1 MKEKLEALRAS
12 IKALLDDAETLIKDG
27 KFDEAKLKQDE
38 AKKQKA
44 QFETIKAQIDAREAE
59 EKSVAEQKTVDLEKE
74 NAELKAK
81 AAKPVR
87 PPFEDGTEAT
97 EEGDGIKSFVTL
109 KYGETDAATKAV
121 ISDLYGS
128 RFNYHQA
135 RHDQMGAF
143 VKYVRFGENCL
154 RAT

>member
-12 IKALLDDAETLIKDG
+12 IKALLDDAETLIKDS

-59 EKSVAEQKTVDLEKE
+59 EKSAAEQKTADLEKE

-81 AAKPVR
+81 ADKPVR
-87 PPFEDGTEAT
+87 PPFEDGTEVT
-97 EEGDGIKSFVTL
+97 GEGDGIKSFVTL
-109 KYGETDAATKAV
+109 KYGDTDAATKAV

-128 RFNYHQA
+128 KFNYNQA
-135 RHDQMGAF
+135 RHDQTMAF
-143 VKYVRFGENCL
+143 V
-154 RAT
+154 